1 MTNRL
6 VGLLLAMVV
15 VLQGSAQSF
24 PTNMN
29 LVANGGLEFG
39 MSRYIWVPTPYTF
52 INNKFCWISANW
64 GRSGLTNSYIFLKN
78 YSSSLGFGTGS
89 IINFTSGFNFNIKT
103 GVWDTSPNF
112 GQFRRVY
119 TETQLLAPLVAGK
132 TYYFRMYFLCY
143 VDSVFH
149 KNPHGFKNPGTDILA
164 NVGAYFSDSVLS
176 DSNNKGP
183 FWVKPQLNFT
193 KHRARDSGIVEV
205 TKLSGSFVAKGGER
219 YLTIGNFDS
228 VQNFELYYLT
238 PDSRDYGKTYGFFNS
253 AVIDKI
259 SLVEDTTQPMIN
271 LDYFSLGPDTVLCAK
286 QKMRLNGDNPNFF
299 HYWWSTGDTTKSIL
313 IDTPGTYWCTVD
325 YGCGNYTDTI
335 HVYGPLQAYRLEDT
349 LRLCNAQLPYTFRLP
364 QRAENNPTVLHHW
377 SDGSRGDTL
386 LVRSAGIYYYY
397 RSSACGVTKDTV
409 RLVVEVPLGGTPA
422 YLPDTTI
429 CLGDSLVLYGG
440 SGYQTYRWSTGDTTQ
455 SILVRAAGTY
465 SIMARTACDSFQ
477 ATAHIQTLAPPPA
490 FSLGADTALC
500 PDVVLLLQAPGGY
513 TYTWAP
519 IGGNKSYLSVRD
531 TGYYTCTM
539 SNRCGQSVAGI
550 HIGRILPPEGD
561 VGIYGDSSLCRNE
574 VLVPATLYNHSA
586 YQKWWSTGSEEDAIT
601 VTRPGLYTLA
611 LYNRCGIHKESLYLH
626 GCKGILA
633 FPNAFSPNGDG
644 RNDVFRPLI
653 QDGTFIAYY
662 ALKIF
667 NRWGQ
672 QVFVS
677 YHADYGWGAERCD
690 VGTYF
695 YSCRYK
701 EWGKEEVVLTGEIEL
716 LK

>member
-1 MTNRL
+1 
-6 VGLLLAMVV
+6 MVV
-15 VLQGSAQSF
+15 
-24 PTNMN
+24 
-29 LVANGGLEFG
+29 NGGAEFG
-39 MSRYIWVPTPYTF
+39 WNFSNTLYPWYSMHYERYACWYPAGKSEEYNF
-52 INNKFCWISANW
+52 FCGNTYPIKNVFDKART
-64 GRSGLTNSYIFLKN
+64 GIYALRLNSYFSAFDLN
-78 YSSSLGFGTGS
+78 SNSWGDSSIDGRKYLS
-89 IINFTSGFNFNIKT
+89 NH
-103 GVWDTSPNF
+103 
-112 GQFRRVY
+112 
-119 TETQLLAPLVAGK
+119 LLAPLVQGK
-132 TYYFRMYFLCY
+132 TYHFVMYLG
-143 VDSVFH
+143 
-149 KNPHGFKNPGTDILA
+149 GFPDTVVHYKSGLLSGNDIVA
-164 NVGAYFSDSVLS
+164 NVGVYFSDTFYTDTSTYGRL
-176 DSNNKGP
+176 NLT
-183 FWVKPQLNFT
+183 PQLNFKT
-193 KHRARDSGIVEV
+193 QKFPDSGRFQWLA
-205 TKLSGSFVAKGGER
+205 LSGTYTAHGGEQ
-219 YLTIGNFDS
+219 YLIIGNFDFFK
-228 VQNFELYYLT
+228 NFVYMYIS
-238 PDSRDYGKTYGFFNS
+238 PDSRKYGFTNPYNNNIF
-253 AVIDKI
+253 IDDV
-259 SLVEDTTQPMIN
+259 SLVEDTTRPMIS
-271 LDYFSLGPDTVLCAK
+271 LSHFSLGNDTTLCTG
-286 QKMRLNGDNPNFF
+286 QKMRLQGDNPYFF
-299 HYWWSTGDTTKSIL
+299 HFWWNTGDTSQSII
-313 IDTPGTYWCTVD
+313 IDTPGTYWCAVD

-335 HVYGPLQAYRLEDT
+335 TVYPPLRAYRMEDT
-349 LRLCNAQLPYTFRLP
+349 LRLCNRQLPYVYRLP
-364 QRAENNPTVLHHW
+364 SIPGNNHLAQHHW

-386 LVRSAGIYYYY
+386 LIKGAGIYAYY
-397 RSSACGVTKDTV
+397 RSDACGPVSDTV

-477 ATAHIQTLAPPPA
+477 ATAHIQTLTPPPA
-490 FSLGADTALC
+490 FSLGGDTALC

-561 VGIYGDSSLCRNE
+561 VGIHGDSSLCRNE

-644 RNDVFRPLI
+644 RNDVFRPLV